1 MKSSFTIV
9 AATSAFALLSACGS
23 GSAGGGTAPPST
35 GGGTAPPSTDGTET
49 PSYET
54 LDSDAATTST
64 LGGVALRLN
73 ESTGVLD
80 LQTVSGTT
88 THDTGA
94 TTVTDG
100 TYTLT
105 DPDGLDENGVLTD
118 GEVELETVAA
128 VLETYE
134 YVTVYALEYTS
145 GGTPYSSTGVGGV
158 ITSASDV
165 PTTGSATYTGAA
177 GASVATPGQIFILG
191 GTSRVSA
198 DFAAGTV
205 DATMTGFTATDF
217 DTGNAVTA
225 PIDMIAVTD
234 MAISGNGFSGGTVA
248 VTNGGTAVTFTG
260 ANTETAAQGAFFG
273 FDAGISAPDEV
284 GGIVYQRGDTGAVVG
299 TFVADSGGTAPPPT
313 DDDTA
318 PPPTDGT
325 ETPSYETLDS
335 DAATTS
341 TLGGVALRL
350 NESTGVLDLQT
361 VSGTTTHDT
370 GATTVT
376 DGTYTLTDPDGLD
389 ENGVLTD
396 GEVELETVAAVLET
410 YEYVTVYNLDYTSG
424 GTPYSSTG
432 VGGVI
437 TSASDVPT
445 TGSATYTGAAGA
457 SVVTPGQNLVLG
469 GTSRVSADFAAGEVD
484 VTLDYSNNLAA
495 PIDMIEVTDMAIS
508 GNGFSGG
515 TVAVTNGGTAVTFTG
530 ANTETAAQGAFF
542 GFDAAISAPDEV
554 GGIVYQR
561 GDTGAVLGNFVAD

>member
-9 AATSAFALLSACGS
+9 AATSAFALLSACGGVAARS
-23 GSAGGGTAPPST
+23 VDRVFESLLPETPPTDDDTATSST
-35 GGGTAPPSTDGTET
+35 GGDTET

-134 YVTVYALEYTS
+134 YVTVYTLE
-145 GGTPYSSTGVGGV
+145 
-158 ITSASDV
+158 
-165 PTTGSATYTGAA
+165 
-177 GASVATPGQIFILG
+177 
-191 GTSRVSA
+191 
-198 DFAAGTV
+198 
-205 DATMTGFTATDF
+205 
-217 DTGNAVTA
+217 
-225 PIDMIAVTD
+225 
-234 MAISGNGFSGGTVA
+234 
-248 VTNGGTAVTFTG
+248 
-260 ANTETAAQGAFFG
+260 
-273 FDAGISAPDEV
+273 
-284 GGIVYQRGDTGAVVG
+284 
-299 TFVADSGGTAPPPT
+299 
-313 DDDTA
+313 
-318 PPPTDGT
+318 
-325 ETPSYETLDS
+325 
-335 DAATTS
+335 
-341 TLGGVALRL
+341 
-350 NESTGVLDLQT
+350 
-361 VSGTTTHDT
+361 
-370 GATTVT
+370 
-376 DGTYTLTDPDGLD
+376 
-389 ENGVLTD
+389 
-396 GEVELETVAAVLET
+396 
-410 YEYVTVYNLDYTSG
+410 YTSG

-469 GTSRVSADFAAGEVD
+469 GTSRVSADFAAGTVD
-484 VTLDYSNNLAA
+484 ATMTGFTATDFETGNAATA
-495 PIDMIEVTDMAIS
+495 PIDMIAVTDMAIS

>member
-9 AATSAFALLSACGS
+9 AATSAFALLSACGGVAARSVDRVFESLLPETPPTDDDTATSS
-23 GSAGGGTAPPST
+23 GDTATSST
-35 GGGTAPPSTDGTET
+35 GGDTET

-64 LGGVALRLN
+64 LGGVAWRLN

-177 GASVATPGQIFILG
+177 GASV
-191 GTSRVSA
+191 
-198 DFAAGTV
+198 
-205 DATMTGFTATDF
+205 
-217 DTGNAVTA
+217 
-225 PIDMIAVTD
+225 
-234 MAISGNGFSGGTVA
+234 
-248 VTNGGTAVTFTG
+248 
-260 ANTETAAQGAFFG
+260 
-273 FDAGISAPDEV
+273 
-284 GGIVYQRGDTGAVVG
+284 
-299 TFVADSGGTAPPPT
+299 
-313 DDDTA
+313 
-318 PPPTDGT
+318 
-325 ETPSYETLDS
+325 
-335 DAATTS
+335 
-341 TLGGVALRL
+341 
-350 NESTGVLDLQT
+350 
-361 VSGTTTHDT
+361 
-370 GATTVT
+370 
-376 DGTYTLTDPDGLD
+376 
-389 ENGVLTD
+389 
-396 GEVELETVAAVLET
+396 
-410 YEYVTVYNLDYTSG
+410 
-424 GTPYSSTG
+424 
-432 VGGVI
+432 
-437 TSASDVPT
+437 
-445 TGSATYTGAAGA
+445 
-457 SVVTPGQNLVLG
+457 VTPGQNLVLED